1 MVGSAAGADVAGAGG
16 VGCATR
22 VGAEADRVPVGW
34 VVVTL
39 GLPEAEAVDIGV
51 AVVVMAVAGELSPV
65 DAASRQ
71 PAAIPITREAPTIT
85 RIALRPPRSNRMP
98 TPICPIRA

>member
-1 MVGSAAGADVAGAGG
+1 MAGSAAGADVAGAGG
-16 VGCATR
+16 VVAAAWM
-22 VGAEADRVPVGW
+22 GAAADRVAVGL
-34 VVVTL
+34 VFGAVGA
-39 GLPEAEAVDIGV
+39 GLPEAEAVDIAV
-51 AVVVMAVAGELSPV
+51 AAVAGELSPV